1 MMKFFDESI
10 LIRLRHSLKQLK
22 FGISSIFCLYS
33 FNFEITYNAAKIKQI
48 CNWRV
53 VVSGLLFFVQLF
65 IKSFDYTVILITEIC
80 PVNYFYISRFCHFVW
95 CCEACVCNFFSFLSA
110 QFELNEKDSKRDIPA
125 PVFYPLQQ
133 LTVVPK
139 YIYTSWVRTWGPPQI
154 YFKKHW
160 KKVDSQ
166 QVKESSIIS
175 MLFKMLEIHCIKN
188 ARN

>member
-65 IKSFDYTVILITEIC
+65 IKSFDYTVILITES
-80 PVNYFYISRFCHFVW
+80 PVNYFYINRFCVVLWSMSATVFVTFL
-95 CCEACVCNFFSFLSA
+95 VSFL
-110 QFELNEKDSKRDIPA
+110 LNLNWMKKIPN
-125 PVFYPLQQ
+125 VTFQHLY
-133 LTVVPK
+133 
-139 YIYTSWVRTWGPPQI
+139 
-154 YFKKHW
+154 
-160 KKVDSQ
+160 
-166 QVKESSIIS
+166 SI
-175 MLFKMLEIHCIKN
+175 HYN
-188 ARN
+188 NWP

>member
-22 FGISSIFCLYS
+22 FSISSIFCLYS

-80 PVNYFYISRFCHFVW
+80 LVNYFYISTFCHFVW
-95 CCEACVCNFFSFLSA
+95 CCEAWVPPLGLLFNGFSSFCDDRNGLGM
-110 QFELNEKDSKRDIPA
+110 
-125 PVFYPLQQ
+125 
-133 LTVVPK
+133 
-139 YIYTSWVRTWGPPQI
+139 TSITWN
-154 YFKKHW
+154 
-160 KKVDSQ
+160 S
-166 QVKESSIIS
+166 
-175 MLFKMLEIHCIKN
+175 
-188 ARN
+188 